1 MPLTRPKAHQLSGQ
15 SAKSSVRVVTTSN
28 VTLSGGAPAT
38 VDGVSLT
45 LEDRILVTG
54 QTNATENGI
63 YRVTTVGSGSNGT
76 WVRGR
81 DANQNE
87 EVLAGMTTMVSEG
100 TTYADT
106 FWKLTTDGAVTLG
119 TTELVF
125 AQHSSGGGGSGIT
138 YTAQASAPSS
148 PSVGDKWYDTGDDIL
163 FEYTND
169 GTSNV
174 WVDISSA
181 STGDSTT
188 GDYAITGNLTAG
200 GNVATGNV
208 TVTDSTITATG
219 NITGG
224 NITGSNLISSGS
236 ISAGGNYLSSQP
248 SFRNLII
255 NGDMQ
260 IAQRATSATGKTS
273 SGYYTCDRWY
283 QGFSSA
289 GTWTFTQDTN
299 VPTGQGFTSSLKM
312 QCTTANASLSAS
324 ASFQLHARL
333 EGQHL
338 QHLKKG
344 TANAESLTLSF
355 WVKSNKT
362 GTYQVN
368 LDDKDNTRIIGKTF
382 AIDTADTWEK
392 KTLTFVGDTVGAFNN
407 DNNESFRVVWW
418 FASGSNYNTGSVPT
432 SWETLDVTDIAAGLT
447 VNLADSTSN
456 YINITG
462 VQLEVGSQATP
473 FEHRPYDV
481 ELQRCYRYF
490 QKIPNYILNSYA
502 TTGATGRPHRVTM
515 RSAPTAYWSENGT
528 AYQVYRISDGARS
541 GSLTSSSAPTNIYH
555 LYYIYNPV
563 SAWAC
568 ASGSHNAVLTD
579 MELSAEL

>member
-54 QTNATENGI
+54 QTDATENGI

-87 EVLAGMTTMVSEG
+87 EVLAGMTCMVSEG

-125 AQHSSGGGGSGIT
+125 AQHSSGGGSGIT

-208 TVTDSTITATG
+208 TVTDSTISATG

-224 NITGSNLISSGS
+224 NVISSGS

-255 NGDMQ
+255 NGDMRVN
-260 IAQRATSATGKTS
+260 QRGTSVTS
-273 SGYYTCDRWY
+273 SGYTVDRWGY
-283 QGFSSA
+283 YGNLASKATVAGSSTAPPGYTNSLLATSSSA
-289 GTWTFTQDTN
+289 YSVAATDIFVLRQYI
-299 VPTGQGFTSSLKM
+299 
-312 QCTTANASLSAS
+312 
-324 ASFQLHARL
+324 
-333 EGQHL
+333 EGNNIAHL
-338 QHLKKG
+338 GWG
-344 TANAESLTLSF
+344 TANAKTVTLSF
-355 WVKSNKT
+355 WVRSSLT
-362 GTYQVN
+362 GTFGGVLKNAAEDRCYPYSYTISSAN
-368 LDDKDNTRIIGKTF
+368 
-382 AIDTADTWEK
+382 TWEQK
-392 KTLTFVGDTVGAFNN
+392 SITIAGDTTGTWGTGNGSGIQLTFGLGVGTTYSGTAGAWSGTNYLASATGATSVVGTNGATFY
-407 DNNESFRVVWW
+407 V
-418 FASGSNYNTGSVPT
+418 
-432 SWETLDVTDIAAGLT
+432 
-447 VNLADSTSN
+447 
-456 YINITG
+456 TG
-462 VQLEVGSQATP
+462 VQLEVGSGASDFEFLPIDIQLRRCQRYFYKGLVICVATGAIGLTP
-473 FEHRPYDV
+473 NRTYPVYLRTGGSYSFSYGGVANRVYRTSDAGLRDLVSPVINGDV
-481 ELQRCYRYF
+481 ESLHTF
-490 QKIPNYILNSYA
+490 YA
-502 TTGATGRPHRVTM
+502 FTPAN
-515 RSAPTAYWSENGT
+515 W
-528 AYQVYRISDGARS
+528 
-541 GSLTSSSAPTNIYH
+541 
-555 LYYIYNPV
+555 
-563 SAWAC
+563 
-568 ASGSHNAVLTD
+568 ASGAGGIAFNLEVN
-579 MELSAEL
+579 AEL

>member
-15 SAKSSVRVVTTSN
+15 SAKSSVRVVATSN
-28 VTLSGGAPAT
+28 VTLSGGTPAT

-54 QTNATENGI
+54 QTDATENGI

-87 EVLAGMTTMVSEG
+87 EVLAGMTCMVSEG

-125 AQHSSGGGGSGIT
+125 AQHSSGGGSGIT

-188 GDYAITGNLTAG
+188 GDYAITGDLTAG

-208 TVTDSTITATG
+208 TVTDSTISATG

-224 NITGSNLISSGS
+224 NVISSGS

-255 NGDMQ
+255 NGDMRV
-260 IAQRATSATGKTS
+260 AQRATSVASITS
-273 SGYYTCDRWY
+273 SGYYTLDRFDI
-283 QGFSSA
+283 G
-289 GTWTFTQDTN
+289 GTTFGTFTQSQDSD
-299 VPTGQGFTSSLKM
+299 VPTGQGFNKSIKFLW
-312 QCTTANASLSAS
+312 TTANASLSAN
-324 ASFQLHARL
+324 SFLQMHQSI
-333 EGQHL
+333 EGQNL

-344 TANAESLTLSF
+344 TANAESLTVSF

-362 GTYQVN
+362 GTYIIR
-368 LDDKDNTRIIGKTF
+368 LSDIDNTRMICKSYTITV
-382 AIDTADTWEK
+382 ADTWEK
-392 KTLTFVGDTVGAFNN
+392 KTLTFVGDTVSAFDN
-407 DNNESFRVVWW
+407 DNGRSLDLTFGLCAGTDNS
-418 FASGSNYNTGSVPT
+418 SG
-432 SWETLDVTDIAAGLT
+432 TLQTTWGTDTPANRFVGQ
-447 VNLADSTSN
+447 VNLADAVNN

-462 VQLEVGSQATP
+462 VQLEVGDTATP

-481 ELQRCYRYF
+481 ELARCQRYYY
-490 QKIPNYILNSYA
+490 KSPDGYSYGDTWIVYQA
-502 TTGATGRPHRVTM
+502 STGFAFNGRFPVTM
-515 RSAPTAYWSENGT
+515 RTNPSITFGWSTKYTGNT
-528 AYQVYRISDGARS
+528 IYRIDTGQVITVTVT
-541 GSLTSSSAPTNIYH
+541 SLPTTPDKPTLIYQAGTHSLVVGTSWSTWITA
-555 LYYIYNPV
+555 
-563 SAWAC
+563 
-568 ASGSHNAVLTD
+568 
-579 MELSAEL
+579 SAEL